1 MSEILVAVPPATVG
15 EKIPMGVV
23 FKNLNSVDI
32 TPYIKE
38 KMKIKY
44 LPWSSAWTLLMTY
57 YPDFTYTALNGP
69 ALVEGGSP
77 IPYFT
82 DGKTCWVETSLT
94 IGGNTINEK
103 LTIMDSR
110 NNAIPLENVTIRDA
124 LDSQQRCFVKNAAR
138 FGLGLSLWIGDD
150 YSENGRIA
158 KKERDEAAAEQENA
172 LTEAHK
178 KIIDLCNE
186 KITAG
191 VDKDKLYEIIKT
203 VGKISKPNPN
213 SIKDVDLCG
222 AVYDAI
228 KAVEPA
234 GKESK

>member
-1 MSEILVAVPPATVG
+1 MSEIITAVPPTPIG
-15 EKIPMGVV
+15 ERIPMGVV

-69 ALVEGGSP
+69 AP

-138 FGLGLSLWIGDD
+138 FGLGLSLWTGDD
-150 YSENGRIA
+150 YSENGKIA
-158 KKERDEAAAEQENA
+158 KKERDEAAAERETA
-172 LTEAHK
+172 LSEAHK

-186 KITAG
+186 KIAAG

-213 SIKDVDLCG
+213 TIKDVYLCD

-234 GKESK
+234 GKEAK